1 MSSIIFNSH
10 LVTVPPGPNVLSDV
24 LVSSPIISG
33 PDGAPSG
40 VSGGGANFE
49 FGVDPSL
56 DPELA
61 LALRLSMEEEQARQG
76 SSGSG
81 PAGEN
86 GGASSS
92 APVES
97 SAMAMDTEDDELARA
112 IAMSLQDSAQEAKK
126 PKEDVS
132 VNQDF
137 IVNFTVFP
145 IR

>member
-1 MSSIIFNSH
+1 M
-10 LVTVPPGPNVLSDV
+10 VTVPPGPNILSDV
-24 LVSSPIISG
+24 LLSSAIISG

-76 SSGSG
+76 SG

-86 GGASSS
+86 GGGASSS

-126 PKEDVS
+126 QPKEDVS
-132 VNQDF
+132 MINQPRF
-137 IVNFTVFP
+137 YFQKSSCFVLL
-145 IR
+145 RRRSSK